1 MRTFF
6 IIRHADK
13 EIGNF
18 YNSRLRHQDQPISEK
33 GRRDAQRLCSF
44 FAVKPIKAIYISE
57 YQRTWQTIEGVAID
71 HRLAPVIDSRL
82 NEIDNGLFDG
92 KTEEEL
98 RQAFPL
104 AWNAYLARKA
114 DFRFPDG
121 ETGAEAQARIASF
134 LEEKRREHGDEDIVL
149 ATHEGLIRLLMCYIV
164 HLPVY
169 LRGNFRVDTCGIT
182 EIIYQPEYESWKLI
196 RFNQV

>member
-1 MRTFF
+1 
-6 IIRHADK
+6 
-13 EIGNF
+13 
-18 YNSRLRHQDQPISEK
+18 
-33 GRRDAQRLCSF
+33 
-44 FAVKPIKAIYISE
+44 
-57 YQRTWQTIEGVAID
+57 
-71 HRLAPVIDSRL
+71 
-82 NEIDNGLFDG
+82 
-92 KTEEEL
+92 
-98 RQAFPL
+98 
-104 AWNAYLARKA
+104 LARKA

-182 EIIYQPEYESWKLI
+182 EITYQPEYESWKLI
-196 RFNQV
+196 RFNQG